1 MQATAYFLMSE
12 RLKTLFDPLDQA
24 ICLIAA
30 IIHDVD
36 HPGRNSAF
44 LSNSNHE
51 LAVLYNDMYV
61 LLYNIDLFDS
71 ILICFLFLSL
81 KHSSVLESHHAAY
94 AFRLTVLGPDS
105 DRVNIFKNLDRETYR
120 ECRQSIIDMVLAT
133 EMTKHFEHLTKFV
146 RTFQSFNIVDDEQ
159 LTINLDK
166 YKNIDVDDDDDN
178 ISTTTTVSDL
188 ATPENIVLIKRML
201 IKCADVSNPGRP
213 TKLCEI
219 WANRIASEY
228 CDQVIK

>member
-71 ILICFLFLSL
+71 ILNLFFI
-81 KHSSVLESHHAAY
+81 SH
-94 AFRLTVLGPDS
+94 
-105 DRVNIFKNLDRETYR
+105 
-120 ECRQSIIDMVLAT
+120 
-133 EMTKHFEHLTKFV
+133 
-146 RTFQSFNIVDDEQ
+146 
-159 LTINLDK
+159 
-166 YKNIDVDDDDDN
+166 
-178 ISTTTTVSDL
+178 
-188 ATPENIVLIKRML
+188 
-201 IKCADVSNPGRP
+201 
-213 TKLCEI
+213 
-219 WANRIASEY
+219 
-228 CDQVIK
+228 

>member
-71 ILICFLFLSL
+71 I
-81 KHSSVLESHHAAY
+81 
-94 AFRLTVLGPDS
+94 
-105 DRVNIFKNLDRETYR
+105 
-120 ECRQSIIDMVLAT
+120 
-133 EMTKHFEHLTKFV
+133 
-146 RTFQSFNIVDDEQ
+146 
-159 LTINLDK
+159 
-166 YKNIDVDDDDDN
+166 
-178 ISTTTTVSDL
+178 
-188 ATPENIVLIKRML
+188 
-201 IKCADVSNPGRP
+201 
-213 TKLCEI
+213 
-219 WANRIASEY
+219 
-228 CDQVIK
+228 

>member
-1 MQATAYFLMSE
+1 MNQY
-12 RLKTLFDPLDQA
+12 R
-24 ICLIAA
+24 
-30 IIHDVD
+30 
-36 HPGRNSAF
+36 
-44 LSNSNHE
+44 
-51 LAVLYNDMYV
+51 
-61 LLYNIDLFDS
+61 
-71 ILICFLFLSL
+71 
-81 KHSSVLESHHAAY
+81 SVLESHHAAY
-94 AFRLTVLGPDS
+94 GFRLTVLGPDS

-159 LTINLDK
+159 LISLDK
-166 YKNIDVDDDDDN
+166 YKSVGGGSGNKNDDDN
-178 ISTTTTVSDL
+178 ISTSTTVSDL

-213 TKLCEI
+213 TKLCEV

-228 CDQVIK
+228 CDQVIGTIFISTIYIVIYLSLCFNENDNFLDRRRKT